1 LLKASGYKWN
11 CVDSETQ
18 ARLWIS
24 GPRRDGAD
32 RLHGGLVEIDEDA
45 RVEYWTEIR
54 ERPDMV
60 GQVCYRAGVSTR
72 TSPTTRGSTFPHAAR
87 RPR

>member
-11 CVDSETQ
+11 CVDADTQ

-32 RLHGGLVEIDEDA
+32 RLYGGLVEIDEDA
-45 RVEYWTEIR
+45 RVEYWTAIR
-54 ERPDMV
+54 ERPEMV
-60 GQVCYRAGVSTR
+60 GHVRYQAGVSTR
-72 TSPTTRGSTFPHAAR
+72 TPPTTRGATLPHAAR
-87 RPR
+87 RTR